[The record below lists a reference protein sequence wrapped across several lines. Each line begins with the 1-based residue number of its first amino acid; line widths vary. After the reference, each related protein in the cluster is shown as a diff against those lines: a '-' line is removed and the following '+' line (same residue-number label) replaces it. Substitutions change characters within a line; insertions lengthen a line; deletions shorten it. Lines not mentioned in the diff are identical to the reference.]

1 MNRRELM
8 QGIVAGSIL
17 ASLSSQREA
26 ALNAET
32 RPSNTP
38 QGMIARKW
46 PRLYLTPETVS
57 VLKKKFQTDKEWS
70 QALLANGNSC
80 LARNFSSDPNA
91 QRPANTA
98 RPTNTNADR
107 PNGMRGN
114 GPPDTIS
121 LTLGLLFHLTGDHK
135 YADTLHAALQSF
147 GQLKTWSSPAF
158 LARNPPWHSEL
169 GTARYNFAFG
179 NGYDVLHDYLSKD
192 QLAAI
197 RADMLRL
204 GIMPTLEDWIPP
216 GSRIHSLDSMGHN
229 WWGVCVSNCAVG
241 CLSLV
246 GDEPRANAWVELI
259 DSSLVQWFNYNGNPL
274 HNRVETFQPGG
285 ASYEGAHYTGY
296 GVANHLN
303 YMLAWKNAFPKR
315 KPPTEDYVR
324 GIPEFIMHT
333 VYPTSAAGIPV
344 NFEDCLLGSNS
355 RDIILLL
362 RACGVNDDYAEEY
375 LRRIPGRPED
385 PLPLYVDQSVSSRKV
400 TLPLSK
406 VYPKMGWAMMRTS
419 WDDNATLLAVKC
431 GFTWNHAHADAS
443 SFILLHGGK
452 PLIIDSG
459 TCSYGR
465 PEYHSYYRQSL
476 AHNVV
481 LFNGEGQ
488 PLDQVD
494 FGTKFRG
501 GILQS
506 FDAMGLR
513 YVGTDGTGPM
523 ANLYKRSY
531 RHFLWLGKFILIID
545 DIETY
550 KNGTLSWLLHP
561 AEQAE
566 STGPGKLNLHNG
578 SVAASFTMLY
588 PQTTM
593 EIRKGLKPETPDQTM
608 PYYSFSV
615 ESTSPF
621 QRFIS
626 VIDLDPSEPNRMQ
639 VEDTGD
645 VFKITLAGNDAAHTI
660 YLNRR
665 SIEGAYDMGSKVT
678 FGDWTTDAYLLLLTT
693 NNSPTSPAS
702 DDISRFCVIDGSF
715 LRKGD
720 QSLFETFAK
729 SHCLW
734 TPGHEMEVASQ
745 GQEKFACDVHVSAKP
760 AKVTWNG
767 KVTAPRYDEA
777 RQMLQLRN
785 FDVAY

>member
-8 QGIVAGSIL
+8 QSIVAGSIL
-17 ASLSSQREA
+17 AGLASQRKA
-26 ALNAET
+26 ASMAET

-38 QGMIARKW
+38 QGMMARRW
-46 PRLYLTPETVS
+46 PRLYLTPETIA

-70 QALLANGNSC
+70 QALLTNGDSY
-80 LARNFSSDPNA
+80 LASNFSP
-91 QRPANTA
+91 
-98 RPTNTNADR
+98 NTNAEQS
-107 PNGMRGN
+107 NGMHET
-114 GPPDTIS
+114 DAVDMIS
-121 LTLGLLFHLTGDHK
+121 LTLGLLLHLTGEHK

-147 GQLKTWSSPAF
+147 GQYRTWTDPAF
-158 LARNPPWHSEL
+158 FTRNPPWHSEL

-192 QLAAI
+192 QLAEI

-204 GIMPTLEDWIPP
+204 GIMPTLEDWILP
-216 GSRIHSLDSMGHN
+216 GSRFHSLDSMGHN
-229 WWGVCVSNCAVG
+229 WWGVCVSNCGVG

-246 GDEPRANAWVELI
+246 GDEPRAIEWVELI

-303 YMLAWKNAFPKR
+303 YMLAWKNAFQMR
-315 KPPTEDYVR
+315 KAPTEDYVR

-333 VYPTSAAGIPV
+333 VYPTSSGGIPV

-355 RDIILLL
+355 RDIVLLL
-362 RACGVNDDYAEEY
+362 RACGVDDDYAEEY
-375 LRRIPGRPED
+375 LRRISGHTED
-385 PLPLYVDQSVSSRKV
+385 PLPLYVDQSTSSRKA

-419 WDDNATLLAVKC
+419 WEDDATLLAVKC

-443 SFILLHGGK
+443 SFILVHQGK

-459 TCSYGR
+459 TCNYGR
-465 PEYHSYYRQSL
+465 PEYRTYYRQSI

-481 LFNGEGQ
+481 LFDGEGQ
-488 PLDQVD
+488 PLDQID
-494 FGTKFRG
+494 YGAKFRG
-501 GILQS
+501 TILQS

-513 YVGTDGTGPM
+513 YVSTDGTGPM
-523 ANLYKRSY
+523 TNLYKQSY
-531 RHFLWLGKFILIID
+531 RHFLWLGNFILIID

-550 KNGTLSWLLHP
+550 KNGTFTWLLHP

-566 STGPGKLNLHNG
+566 NAGPGKLNLRNG
-578 SVAASFTMLY
+578 DASFTMLY
-588 PQTTM
+588 PQTNLET
-593 EIRKGLKPETPDQTM
+593 RKGLKPENPDQTI

-615 ESTSPF
+615 DSTDPY

-626 VIDLDPSEPNRMQ
+626 VIDLDPSQPKQMR
-639 VEDTGD
+639 VEDAEEF
-645 VFKITLAGNDAAHTI
+645 FKITLADNDASHTI

-665 SIEGAYDMGSKVT
+665 SMERVYDLGSKIA

-693 NNSPTSPAS
+693 NKSLAS
-702 DDISRFCVIDGSF
+702 SADDDISRFCVLDGSF
-715 LRKGD
+715 LRKGN
-720 QSLFETFAK
+720 QPLFESFAK
-729 SHCLW
+729 CHCLW
-734 TPGHEMEVASQ
+734 TPGQDMEVASQ
-745 GQEKFACDVHVSAKP
+745 GQDKFAYGIHAAAKP
-760 AKVTWNG
+760 RKVTWNG
-767 KVTAPRYDEA
+767 KMTALRYDEE

-785 FDVAY
+785 FDVTY